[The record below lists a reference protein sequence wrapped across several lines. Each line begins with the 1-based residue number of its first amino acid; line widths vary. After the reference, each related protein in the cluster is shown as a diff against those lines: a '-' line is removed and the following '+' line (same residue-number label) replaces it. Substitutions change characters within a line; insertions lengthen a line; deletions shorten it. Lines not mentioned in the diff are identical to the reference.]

1 MDLKTKKLMVEAWCY
16 ASSMPRKVYR
26 HRLSANIVEIVT
38 DFARIHEH
46 DDRKDYKQAW
56 VEWVELNKSIFDE
69 ECTRLKELGYEGDPL
84 DKIFK
89 AGRYYF
95 RKKSVA
101 KKSQPKARRV
111 YIGTSREMLQAM
123 DAFIVSQ
130 LNGESSL
137 SPAACYLKFIEST
150 TGAPVYDA
158 EISILSAHLD
168 AVAAKDKLKK
178 TFKNRYYRQVR

>member
-1 MDLKTKKLMVEAWCY
+1 
-16 ASSMPRKVYR
+16 MPRKVYR

-56 VEWVELNKSIFDE
+56 LEWVELNKSIFDE
-69 ECTRLKELGYEGDPL
+69 ECTRLKDLGYEGDPL

-95 RKKSVA
+95 RKKSLA
-101 KKSQPKARRV
+101 KKSVPKVRRV

-123 DAFIVSQ
+123 DAFISSQ
-130 LNGESSL
+130 LNADNPL
-137 SPAACYLKFIEST
+137 SPAACYLKFVESEK
-150 TGAPVYDA
+150 GAPIYEA
-158 EISILSAHLD
+158 EVTMLATHLD
-168 AVAAKDKLKK
+168 SPSARDKLKK